1 VPPARL
7 RLKPVAISHSLIP
20 AHAHYRM
27 VGNGPSRIVPVARC
41 FPTCFLALFP
51 PRFRPIGCL
60 IITTSLNKAPELAHG
75 HRVLADLVKRQIKRM
90 LWLFIIISFTVHFLL
105 AAHQEGSSWYF
116 QPRRHHTGH
125 IRTRVAQ
132 PAQGHTCFRP
142 LLRRQITPTHQ
153 RCQLILHGRQ
163 QFAPHFILFRRLA
176 PHHQGYLRSN
186 PHAQPPRLVTCRGC
200 APGQNFLHT
209 IQRFFAIILVENQ
222 RGRSRWDQVR
232 DRS

>member
-105 AAHQEGSSWYF
+105 AAHQEGSS
-116 QPRRHHTGH
+116 
-125 IRTRVAQ
+125 
-132 PAQGHTCFRP
+132 TCFRP